1 MTPYLDIQHL
11 TKSIG
16 DLVLFEDISFSV
28 AEGQHVGLIARNG
41 AGKSTLL
48 SIISGKDSADDGQ
61 IVFMKGL
68 RIGLLEQQPVFDPQQ
83 TVIQAVTSRLKS
95 DYASLLIS
103 EYGSQLSAHTAAL
116 DADEAWKA
124 FSQQKFG
131 NSKDISNV
139 VPMRPVWCKIA
150 AAAIAVVV
158 ISGLTV
164 AAVHGNWLHIDEA
177 PETAVEQETTTGHSG
192 YTDHIA
198 TDTVANARQVEILDD
213 VTLEALLEQM
223 AAHYGAEVQ
232 FADDAL
238 RTMRL
243 HFEWDKSLSLER
255 NVQLLNNFSKFSVSI
270 ANDVITVSNPEE
282 K

>member
-1 MTPYLDIQHL
+1 MKQDFDELFKLIDDAQNL
-11 TKSIG
+11 TDSEIEKLVA
-16 DLVLFEDISFSV
+16 DLSDDERDMLNAVIATKRAMQRSDAQER
-28 AEGQHVGLIARNG
+28 AEQV
-41 AGKSTLL
+41 
-48 SIISGKDSADDGQ
+48 
-61 IVFMKGL
+61 
-68 RIGLLEQQPVFDPQQ
+68 
-83 TVIQAVTSRLKS
+83 
-95 DYASLLIS
+95 
-103 EYGSQLSAHTAAL
+103 
-116 DADEAWKA
+116 ADEAWKA

-158 ISGLTV
+158 ISGFTV

-177 PETAVEQETTTGHSG
+177 PKAAVEQETTTGHSG

>member
-1 MTPYLDIQHL
+1 MKQDFDKLFKVIDDAQSL
-11 TKSIG
+11 TDGEIEKLVA
-16 DLVLFEDISFSV
+16 DLSDDERDMLNAVIATKRAMQRSDAQEH
-28 AEGQHVGLIARNG
+28 AEQV
-41 AGKSTLL
+41 
-48 SIISGKDSADDGQ
+48 
-61 IVFMKGL
+61 
-68 RIGLLEQQPVFDPQQ
+68 
-83 TVIQAVTSRLKS
+83 
-95 DYASLLIS
+95 
-103 EYGSQLSAHTAAL
+103 
-116 DADEAWKA
+116 ADEAWKA

-177 PETAVEQETTTGHSG
+177 SKAAVEQETTTGHSG